1 MSKRNCCILVATHKT
16 YEFPNDDGFFPIH
29 VGAINSSIQID
40 GIQRDDQ
47 GESISELNPYFCELT
62 GLYWAW
68 KNMSADVFGL
78 VHYRRYFRGDLLKV
92 KDIAVASSA
101 ELINLLND
109 YDILISKKRW
119 YIVDT
124 VREHYKNAHY
134 EEDLSVVRECL
145 SELYPNYVAAFDQL
159 MSQRGLSLYNM
170 FVMRSDL
177 FDQYMF
183 WLFGILFR
191 TKDRIDV
198 SEYDPYQ
205 QRVFGFLAE
214 RLFNVWIIH
223 HSDSIRIKQLPVVN
237 IEGENFFLKALGL
250 LRRKFSKAR

>member
-1 MSKRNCCILVATHKT
+1 VSNSNCCILVATHKP

-29 VGAINSSIQID
+29 VGAGRSSQKIED
-40 GIQRDDQ
+40 IQRDDQ
-47 GESISELNPYFCELT
+47 GDSISELNPYFCELT

-68 KNMSADVFGL
+68 KNKKADVFGL
-78 VHYRRYFRGDLLKV
+78 VHYRRYFRGGLLKV
-92 KDIAVASSA
+92 KDVTVSSST
-101 ELINLLND
+101 ELVQLLNYHD
-109 YDILISKKRW
+109 VLITKKRW

-124 VREHYKNAHY
+124 VREHYKNAHHRK
-134 EEDLSVVRECL
+134 DLSVVRECI
-145 SELYPNYVAAFDQL
+145 SELHPDYVGAFDEL

-170 FVMRSDL
+170 FVMRSGL
-177 FDQYMF
+177 FDQYMD

-191 TKDRIDV
+191 AKDRIDV
-198 SEYDPYQ
+198 TEYDPYQ

-223 HSDSIRIKQLPVVN
+223 HGDSIKIKRLPVVN
-237 IEGENFFLKALGL
+237 LEGENLFLKALGL